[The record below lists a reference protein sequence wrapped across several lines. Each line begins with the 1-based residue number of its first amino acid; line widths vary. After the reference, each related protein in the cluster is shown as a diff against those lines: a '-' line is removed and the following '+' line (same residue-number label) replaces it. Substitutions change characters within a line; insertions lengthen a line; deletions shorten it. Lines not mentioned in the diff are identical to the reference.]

1 MRWWNTPTLYG
12 MTQPGHVF
20 VIDGDVS
27 KLACDA
33 WLLPTDHRFSIT
45 RSFCQAVGMPHEGAL
60 PNAPKSWNGQGCLFL
75 GELNRDGQPD
85 LWLGDIG
92 RHGASFDHFVQR
104 AAEFIVRAA
113 TKVRRDTPDL
123 GRPPLLAMNVI
134 GSGHGGK
141 RSDRGGLLAALLPA
155 IHETAHAQQCDV
167 ALVAYGP
174 VMYAAAQAARRSL
187 EPTLDPWAALPEH
200 LRTVGDMLA
209 SHAKAG
215 GLVVFMGAG
224 VSVAAGVPAWR
235 QLLEQIGRELG
246 TSPTELEAMSNLDP
260 RDQATV
266 LKQQHPD
273 GFAGAVQKAV
283 AAERPSLLHGLLA
296 SLPVKEFV
304 TTNFD
309 ELFESAATTANR
321 QLAVLPGNPVGAS
334 DRWLLK
340 LHGTLGKDLILTRD
354 DYLGANARHVALR
367 GLVQAML
374 MTRHMIFVGYSLSDE
389 DFHQLVHE
397 VRSSLMEDHATF
409 GTALMP
415 APHAFMQHLWND
427 VSIVDTSIRD
437 DPTHVDTGAARRL
450 AMLLDYVGS
459 RAASDVQFV
468 ADDSLGDL
476 RSEDE
481 AILARLIAD
490 LTRVYTNHQEQSANA
505 GAWSEVKRFLDLFP
519 LS

>member
-1 MRWWNTPTLYG
+1 

-33 WLLPTDHRFSIT
+33 WLLPTDHGFSIT
-45 RSFCQAVGMPHEGAL
+45 KSFCHAVGMPHEGAL
-60 PNAPKSWNGQGCLFL
+60 PNAPTSWNGQGCVFL
-75 GELNRDGQPD
+75 KELSGGGRPD

-92 RHGASFDHFVQR
+92 RHGASFDHYAQR
-104 AAEFIVRAA
+104 AAEFIERAA
-113 TKVRRDTPDL
+113 SKIKQHSPDL

-141 RSDRGGLLAALLPA
+141 RSDRGGLLAAVLPA
-155 IHETAHAQQCDV
+155 IHQAAHAQQCDV

-200 LRTVGDMLA
+200 LRAVGDSLA
-209 SHAKAG
+209 SHARAG
-215 GLVVFMGAG
+215 DLVVFMGAG
-224 VSVAAGVPAWR
+224 VSVAAGVPGWR
-235 QLLEQIGRELG
+235 PLLEQIGRDLG
-246 TSPTELEAMSNLDP
+246 MTQAELEAMKHLDP

-273 GFAGAVQKAV
+273 RFAGAVQKAV

-309 ELFESAATTANR
+309 ELFEGAATTANR
-321 QLAVLPGNPVGAS
+321 QLAVLPGNPVGGS

-340 LHGTLGKDLILTRD
+340 LHGTLGKDLILTRG
-354 DYLGANARHVALR
+354 DYLGANSRHVALR

-374 MTRHMIFVGYSLSDE
+374 MTRHMLFVGYSLSDE

-397 VRSSLMEDHATF
+397 VRSSLNEDHTTF

-415 APHAFMQHLWND
+415 APHAFMQHLWKD
-427 VSIVDTSIRD
+427 VSIVDMSQRN
-437 DPTHVDTGAARRL
+437 DPADAQLALARRRV

-459 RAASDVQFV
+459 RAVSDVQFV
-468 ADDSLGDL
+468 ADDSLGQLRNDEETDL
-476 RSEDE
+476 AAVIS
-481 AILARLIAD
+481 D
-490 LTRVYTNHQEQSANA
+490 LKRIYDTHQMQSKDAS
-505 GAWSEVKRFLDLFP
+505 AWSEVKRFLDLFP
-519 LS
+519 RSAH